1 MWDSSGRLRSPGK
14 FDGRWTDFGRY
25 EACVDIEVAERHI
38 TATSKIANKTI
49 DIPAFTGK
57 YIRLFSTFTPN
68 KNSLNEKHSSDD
80 KMGFT
85 QNTTASPF
93 RPTWEW
99 TINVDVEGED
109 KLSDHKDF
117 GLDFDDLG
125 VTNVLAQDL
134 ILVIQVKLSNIILN
148 QLFNFSAHQNS

>member
-1 MWDSSGRLRSPGK
+1 
-14 FDGRWTDFGRY
+14 
-25 EACVDIEVAERHI
+25 
-38 TATSKIANKTI
+38 
-49 DIPAFTGK
+49 
-57 YIRLFSTFTPN
+57 
-68 KNSLNEKHSSDD
+68 
-80 KMGFT
+80 MGFA

-109 KLSDHKDF
+109 KLSNHKDF

-148 QLFNFSAHQNS
+148 QLF

>member
-68 KNSLNEKHSSDD
+68 KNNLNEMHSSDD
-80 KMGFT
+80 KMDQFT
-85 QNTTASPF
+85 PNTTASPF

-99 TINVDVEGED
+99 TIDVEIEGED

-117 GLDFDDLG
+117 GINFTALG
-125 VTNVLAQDL
+125 ITNVLAQDFL
-134 ILVIQVKLSNIILN
+134 LVN
-148 QLFNFSAHQNS
+148 

>member
-68 KNSLNEKHSSDD
+68 KNNLNKMHSSDD
-80 KMGFT
+80 KMDHFT
-85 QNTTASPF
+85 PNTTASPF

-99 TINVDVEGED
+99 TIDVEIEGED

-117 GLDFDDLG
+117 GINFTALG
-125 VTNVLAQDL
+125 ITNVLAQDFL
-134 ILVIQVKLSNIILN
+134 LVN
-148 QLFNFSAHQNS
+148 

>member
-68 KNSLNEKHSSDD
+68 KNSLNKMHSSDD
-80 KMGFT
+80 EMDHFT
-85 QNTTASPF
+85 PNTTASPF

-99 TINVDVEGED
+99 TIDVEIEGED

-117 GLDFDDLG
+117 GINFTALG
-125 VTNVLAQDL
+125 ITNVLAQDFL
-134 ILVIQVKLSNIILN
+134 LVN
-148 QLFNFSAHQNS
+148 